1 MKNFII
7 IFALFIVFKPVLPIV
22 EYVVFYDYI
31 KNELCENKETT
42 EIECNGK
49 CHLAKEMAKVSDV
62 ENPLSTDKNNRPL
75 MEFSLLFFEGF
86 QRFSLNTFYETTAK
100 EYLVYRNLYSHLT
113 TDFIFHPPV
122 RF

>member
-1 MKNFII
+1 M
-7 IFALFIVFKPVLPIV
+7 LLKPVLPV
-22 EYVVFYDYI
+22 LEYVIFYDYI
-31 KNELCENKETT
+31 KNELCENKEII

-49 CHLAKEMAKVSDV
+49 CHLAKEMAKVSDS

-75 MEFSLLFFEGF
+75 MEFSLLFFEDF
-86 QRFSLNTFYETTAK
+86 QRFNLNIFHEITTK